1 MDNKLV
7 FLEPAKIT
15 AEPFTT
21 SDTIAEFAKVK
32 HHAIQQIISKHESDL
47 KSFGT
52 VAFEMRA
59 CPHKTGAS
67 VEKIY
72 HLNEQQAT
80 LLITYLK
87 NTEPVR
93 AFKKELVRQF
103 FEMRKE
109 LTARYIEREKR
120 KPIRQSMT
128 DAIRDYIPESPH
140 KSMKYKHFSD
150 LAYVLAFGKNAAQLR
165 AERGAVKDANA
176 TEFMTAA
183 EIEAAKN
190 MEAKIAVL
198 IEVGM
203 QYAEIKNMMLA
214 RQNCLH

>member
-93 AFKKELVRQF
+93 AFKKELVH
-103 FEMRKE
+103 
-109 LTARYIEREKR
+109 LPISARARLCCLFVCLFA
-120 KPIRQSMT
+120 
-128 DAIRDYIPESPH
+128 DAPATITIHDTVCH
-140 KSMKYKHFSD
+140 
-150 LAYVLAFGKNAAQLR
+150 
-165 AERGAVKDANA
+165 RG
-176 TEFMTAA
+176 
-183 EIEAAKN
+183 
-190 MEAKIAVL
+190 
-198 IEVGM
+198 
-203 QYAEIKNMMLA
+203 
-214 RQNCLH
+214 